1 LRHGLLRFAR
11 NDEGGAPASVVF
23 LHGVPPDWQA
33 FGRHGANRT
42 APGHPVTLS
51 CYRLQGNKAL
61 FTGQAL
67 AAPRYSGR
75 DKAAD
80 TMDNICESE
89 T

>member
-1 LRHGLLRFAR
+1 MLPR
-11 NDEGGAPASVVF
+11 
-23 LHGVPPDWQA
+23 
-33 FGRHGANRT
+33 
-42 APGHPVTLS
+42 
-51 CYRLQGNKAL
+51 NKAL

-67 AAPRYSGR
+67 AAPRYSVR